1 MRILLIALLAAI
13 SYAQTEF
20 QGFRPESET
29 PVASYRKNE
38 NKVSHFETAVKQ
50 EESDSTSPPK
60 SEKKEEPKLSESL
73 KEISQS
79 LVNFAEK
86 AEESDA
92 SSGREMKE
100 LKGKVGELEG
110 KVEQLEGEKKEMQG
124 VVKETVADIEKMG
137 QDQFQVIQRNKKRL
151 EKVMEKEG
159 IEAPNPFDETTEPP
173 STTAERTTQEPGVE
187 TTKAGIEEPGK
198 GTTQEAKVETSKEAK
213 VETTQEVKAE
223 TTAEGKG
230 DTTEQAK
237 VDTTEKAKEETTAEA
252 KKETTEKSGPIL
264 FAKNDIQKPAE
275 GTDTTKSAIESEVS
289 KRDGKLARMYGKE
302 SNLAT
307 ANTQMNFFDPYSES
321 KDHANHLFDD
331 DGENSVGATATEK
344 HLHFTYAA
352 IIMGGVVLFYAYNIY
367 QARRAQKI
375 QEQIALLSQEAQE
388 V

>member
-1 MRILLIALLAAI
+1 MRVLLIALLAAI

-20 QGFRPESET
+20 QGYRPESET
-29 PVASYRKNE
+29 PVASHKQE

-60 SEKKEEPKLSESL
+60 VEKKEEPKLSESL

-137 QDQFQVIQRNKKRL
+137 QDQYQVIQRNKKRL
-151 EKVMEKEG
+151 EEVMTKEG

-187 TTKAGIEEPGK
+187 LTKAGTEEPGK
-198 GTTQEAKVETSKEAK
+198 ATTQEAKVETTSEVE
-213 VETTQEVKAE
+213 VETT
-223 TTAEGKG
+223 TEGKVE
-230 DTTEQAK
+230 TTEQAK

-264 FAKNDIQKPAE
+264 FAQNEKQKPAE
-275 GTDTTKSAIESEVS
+275 GTDTTKAAIESEVS
-289 KRDGKLARMYGKE
+289 KRDARLAQMYGKE

-307 ANTQMNFFDPYSES
+307 ANTQMNYFDPYSES

-331 DGENSVGATATEK
+331 DGENSIGATATET
-344 HLHFTYAA
+344 HFPFTFAA
-352 IIMGGVVLFYAYNIY
+352 IIIGGIILFYAYNIY